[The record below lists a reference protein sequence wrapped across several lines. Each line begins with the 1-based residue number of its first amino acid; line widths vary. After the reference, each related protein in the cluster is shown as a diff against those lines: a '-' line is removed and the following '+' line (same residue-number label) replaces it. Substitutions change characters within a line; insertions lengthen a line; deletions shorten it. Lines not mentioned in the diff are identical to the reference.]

1 MFIIQENMYLLT
13 NKIKE
18 GQRDPFIIFCH
29 ESSTNLLWLMN
40 VKEKEGR

>member
-18 GQRDPFIIFCH
+18 GQRDPFIFCH